1 MTTTKTKT
9 DNITN
14 KLKTAPSIAI
24 TYSEMI
30 ATNIAQADG
39 VTKFVQEFKGV
50 TLEKFDNINLELHKW
65 ENWKFRTKNGLKCAK
80 NAIKKPQDIATKLS
94 AIRTFL
100 KYGEKITSET
110 DYETIR
116 KFIKALKS
124 TDESPETILKSEI
137 KSTLKGLSVEQ
148 LKSIQEFISKI

>member
-1 MTTTKTKT
+1 MTKTKT

-30 ATNIAQADG
+30 DTNTAQVKG
-39 VTKFVQEFKGV
+39 VTKFVHEFKGV
-50 TLEKFDNINLELHKW
+50 TLEKFDSINLELHKW
-65 ENWKFRTKNGLKCAK
+65 ENWKFNPKNGLKCAK
-80 NAIKKPQDIATKLS
+80 DAIKKPQDIATKLS

-116 KFIKALKS
+116 KFIKALRA
-124 TDESPETILKSEI
+124 TNESPETVLKSKI
-137 KSTLKGLSVEQ
+137 TSTLKGKSEKE
-148 LKSIQEFISKI
+148 LKLILEFISKI